1 MSIFDNAKKVFSS
14 KYDEFEDDDRDFEDY
29 EDEYEDEEPKR
40 PLFSFLN
47 RRAEE
52 EEEGY
57 EEAPRSQERAS
68 STRERYQSPFQKF
81 TASTPNPPIRTNL
94 AGTVIAVHYPE
105 SFNDASKIIREVKA
119 NKITIIDISTITSD
133 EEARRIVDYIGG
145 ASEGMECT
153 FQRLCPSIFCFA
165 PKGVEVERNKTR
177 Y

>member
-1 MSIFDNAKKVFSS
+1 MSFLDNAKKAFSS
-14 KYDEFEDDDRDFEDY
+14 RYDEFEIDDRDYEDY
-29 EDEYEDEEPKR
+29 EEEYEEEEPKR

-47 RRAEE
+47 RKTEEDAEE
-52 EEEGY
+52 YEEE
-57 EEAPRSQERAS
+57 PRTT
-68 STRERYQSPFQKF
+68 STREKYQSPFQKF
-81 TASTPNPPIRTNL
+81 VAPAPAAPIRTNL

-145 ASEGMECT
+145 ASEGMDCN
-153 FQRLCPSIFCFA
+153 FKRLCPSIFCFA
-165 PKGVEVERNKTR
+165 PKGVEMELNKTR

>member
-1 MSIFDNAKKVFSS
+1 MSFLENAKKAFSS
-14 KYDEFEDDDRDFEDY
+14 RYDEFEDDDRDFEEY
-29 EDEYEDEEPKR
+29 EEEYEDDEPKR

-47 RRAEE
+47 RKADEE
-52 EEEGY
+52 EDLY
-57 EEAPRSQERAS
+57 EEAPRSYERTT
-68 STRERYQSPFQKF
+68 STREKYQSPFQKF
-81 TASTPNPPIRTNL
+81 TAPTPAPPIRTNL

-145 ASEGMECT
+145 ASEGMDCS
-153 FQRLCPSIFCFA
+153 FKRLCPSIFCFA
-165 PKGVEVERNKTR
+165 PKGVEIELNKTR